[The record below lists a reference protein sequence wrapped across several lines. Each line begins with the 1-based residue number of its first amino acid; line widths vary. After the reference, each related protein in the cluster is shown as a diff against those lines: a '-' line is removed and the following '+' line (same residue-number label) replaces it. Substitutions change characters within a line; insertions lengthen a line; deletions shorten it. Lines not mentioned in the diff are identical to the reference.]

1 MVLTNLFSL
10 FLIPCGWINKT
21 FKVCTKQ
28 NGVSFRGGIC
38 GCVTVWGG
46 SGSVR
51 EEMALGTGR
60 TVRESGPPDRDNS
73 DDGLQ

>member
-10 FLIPCGWINKT
+10 FPNPLR
-21 FKVCTKQ
+21 VDKQ
-28 NGVSFRGGIC
+28 NFQGMYKTEWRVFSGGIC

-51 EEMALGTGR
+51 EGMALGTGH

>member
-1 MVLTNLFSL
+1 MSL
-10 FLIPCGWINKT
+10 G
-21 FKVCTKQ
+21 
-28 NGVSFRGGIC
+28 GGIC
-38 GCVTVWGG
+38 GCVTVGGG

-51 EEMALGTGR
+51 EEMALGTGH